1 MNYVV
6 IREHKSNYPNPIT
19 LEKDERVL
27 VGKKYEGKEGWDNWR
42 YCYKLDKSQEGWVPE
57 QLIILSGKYGII
69 KENYT
74 AKELTIKAG
83 ETLKGIKELNG
94 WVWCRDKEGREGWI
108 PRMNLKALE
117 K

>member
-42 YCYKLDKSQEGWVPE
+42 YCYKMDKSQEGWVPE

-108 PRMNLKALE
+108 PKLNLKALE